1 MREDRRELGFGVSLL
16 KVSRP
21 GFWPTQIWFFV
32 LPFGQREMFG
42 STAFWLG
49 CFYVTFPLGLLVY
62 GWNDIF
68 DAETDRANARKDS
81 WLFGACLDD
90 ASLARLPRWIAAAQL
105 PFLAAF
111 TWIAGPK
118 MIGWLAALIAVN
130 ALYNQPALGFKNRP
144 VVDVLAQIGYLLVF
158 LLASWLCAVPQLSA
172 PALVF
177 SALFAMHGHL
187 FGQLMDVDQDV
198 AAGRKTTASVVG
210 VRTGKLLVAALMI
223 AEAAIAY
230 RWFTHPAVAAF
241 MAAGAAFFALD
252 AIAIHR
258 GKPYPSLFSKVF
270 FVGWNVVVV
279 ATAYVVWRTGVFVLL
294 AP

>member
-1 MREDRRELGFGVSLL
+1 MREDPRGLGFGVSLL

-32 LPFGQREMFG
+32 LPFGQRDMFG
-42 STAFWLG
+42 SAAFWLG
-49 CFYVTFPLGLLVY
+49 CVYVTFPLGLLVY

-90 ASLARLPRWIAAAQL
+90 ASLARLPRWIVAAQL

-118 MIGWLAALIAVN
+118 MIGWFAALVAVN
-130 ALYNQPALGFKNRP
+130 TIYNQPALGFKNRP
-144 VVDVLAQIGYLLVF
+144 VVDVIAQIGYLLVF

-172 PALVF
+172 PALAF

-210 VRTGKLLVAALMI
+210 VRPGKLLVAALML

-230 RWFTHPAVAAF
+230 RWFAHPAVAAF
-241 MAAGAAFFALD
+241 MAAGAAFFVLD
-252 AIAIHR
+252 ASAFYR

-279 ATAYVVWRTGVFVLL
+279 ATAYVVWRTGVFVLP